1 MQRQL
6 KSLNGSKRMRL
17 IKTFLTGAIE
27 LFIVITLLSLLIP
40 SNVKVSRTTLINNT
54 TKGKVFEQ
62 VDNLSN
68 WKNWHPVFK
77 SGERKIIFYPPS
89 ITGEPTTCK
98 ILYGSKTADMRITY
112 ADSNLIKFTLKP
124 ENENDIQNEIII
136 STIPQQANV
145 QVEWR
150 AFNKLKWY
158 PWEKFYGIFIDKLT
172 GPGYEESLKGLK
184 DYLETGH

>member
-1 MQRQL
+1 MQQQL
-6 KSLNGSKRMRL
+6 KFLNGSKHMRL
-17 IKTFLTGAIE
+17 IKAFLTGAIG

-77 SGERKIIFYPPS
+77 NADSKINMLNEAGNSNPS
-89 ITGEPTTCK
+89 AE
-98 ILYGSKTADMRITY
+98 ILYGNKSAKLIITS
-112 ADSNLIKFTLKP
+112 ADSNAIKFNLQSP
-124 ENENDIQNEIII
+124 GENDIQNEIII

-150 AFNKLKWY
+150 AFNHLKWY

-172 GPGYEESLKGLK
+172 GPGYEQSLKSLK
-184 DYLETGH
+184 DYLETGR